1 VSSFN
6 LPPNCS
12 LIAVVFER
20 HINYHYAVAF
30 QPLNIR
36 NVDPNNERRADM
48 STVGKKPAKRWIS
61 SYCRL
66 LSFFSPRPTR
76 TIVKLRETI
85 VERDKN
91 SFFDHRYYFL
101 IATVKIR

>member
-48 STVGKKPAKRWIS
+48 STVGKKTSREMDFQ
-61 SYCRL
+61 L
-66 LSFFSPRPTR
+66 LSIVVVFSPRPTR